1 MKQLSTRTITIII
14 SLIALALLALGVFV
28 TQKDKKIDLS
38 YQDFLETYGERV
50 TLPEV
55 DTTGWETYRDEDF
68 GFEFQYPADEWD
80 IYLPRDNR
88 VWMQEYLA
96 GAHRE
101 KEKPMHWDTAGVE
114 DESRSVIKTV
124 ICLTKKGFNNNDGCE
139 QGFPHLEFSFRG
151 PNWGSQSGEE
161 LVMEDL
167 QSYMESYGKIVQ
179 DISQYAVVNGLNIE
193 VHEYDYQDIYTIFV
207 QQGLQLEIKNNVFVK
222 SGMSE
227 QEWKD
232 EIRHDKEV
240 LQSIVQTFDLID

>member
-1 MKQLSTRTITIII
+1 
-14 SLIALALLALGVFV
+14 
-28 TQKDKKIDLS
+28 
-38 YQDFLETYGERV
+38 
-50 TLPEV
+50 
-55 DTTGWETYRDEDF
+55 
-68 GFEFQYPADEWD
+68 
-80 IYLPRDNR
+80 
-88 VWMQEYLA
+88 
-96 GAHRE
+96 
-101 KEKPMHWDTAGVE
+101 
-114 DESRSVIKTV
+114 
-124 ICLTKKGFNNNDGCE
+124 
-139 QGFPHLEFSFRG
+139 
-151 PNWGSQSGEE
+151 
-161 LVMEDL
+161 MEDL